1 MTKHHPI
8 PIVALPA
15 QIEAEH
21 QAALGAARSAIE
33 HAVRCGELLIEAKAE
48 AGRGSWLHWVET
60 NLSFGARQAQ
70 KYMRLAEHAA
80 ELPNANSDFA
90 YSSIDDALAALRCAC
105 DGHGSLDESHPS
117 APKPLRPAP
126 TGTADLSARRR
137 YGKTRNEAIERLATR
152 MQDIAR
158 RHGDSAVVAAQSR
171 YRVPVYNSIAETLAN
186 ARLALDKPVATLP
199 TLPKRPATPIVTITP
214 DMVDPVLRVRG
225 LLEQALRVVE
235 ADGAFQATIR
245 ALLVDLIDAVKAEG
259 ATRPIR
265 LPLQRP

>member
-33 HAVRCGELLIEAKAE
+33 HAVRCGELLIKAKAG
-48 AGRGSWLHWVET
+48 ARRGSWLHWVEI

-90 YSSIDDALAALRCAC
+90 YSSIDDALKALQCAC
-105 DGHGSLDESHPS
+105 DGLGDLNESEQS
-117 APKPLRPAP
+117 APKAPRPTPA
-126 TGTADLSARRR
+126 GTVDLP
-137 YGKTRNEAIERLATR
+137 
-152 MQDIAR
+152 AR
-158 RHGDSAVVAAQSR
+158 RHYEEKREAEIGKLVTRMHDLAGRYGDSAVVKAQSR
-171 YRVPVYNSIAETLAN
+171 YRVPAYNSIAETLAK

-199 TLPKRPATPIVTITP
+199 ALPKNPATPIVTITP
-214 DMVDPVLRVRG
+214 DMVDPVLRLRG

-245 ALLVDLIDAVKAEG
+245 ALLVDLIAAVKAEG

-265 LPLQRP
+265 LPLKRP